1 MDPGHGAKTK
11 LSHYRG
17 IYLPVQQQ
25 SSRPVRRTLLM
36 GRGKIPR
43 PARLAGKLVQ
53 IRTALDL
60 SQNDLIRRLGLAD
73 ALIREDISEFERDR
87 RVPPLPVL
95 LEYAR
100 VAGVYID

>member
-1 MDPGHGAKTK
+1 
-11 LSHYRG
+11 
-17 IYLPVQQQ
+17 
-25 SSRPVRRTLLM
+25 M

-43 PARLAGKLVQ
+43 PERLAKKLVQ
-53 IRTALDL
+53 IRAALEL

-87 RVPPLPVL
+87 RIPPLPVL

-100 VAGVYID
+100 VAGVYIDALVDDEVDLPARLPSSPKSEGVRRRRPKGKEK